1 MSESTSV
8 REDRIWVDGCFDF
21 AHHGHAGAMLQARQL
36 GNELYVGV
44 HSDEAIAANKGPVV
58 MNLTE
63 RMAAVRACKWCTVAI
78 PDAPYVTIPEFMD
91 QYGCKYVVHG
101 DDITTDA
108 DGNDCYRI
116 VKDQGRFLVVKRTPN
131 ISTTDLV
138 GRMLDTSSTAHHLP
152 PFPQNLPPT
161 IANSDLS
168 ELSLSEEL
176 LEKFRLYATAED
188 GKTAHA
194 GVFIWSGTLTTLVAP
209 SISMAS
215 ALCGGKNVYY
225 VDGGFDLFFMG
236 HIEFLKAVREK
247 AEKDDAVIVVG
258 IHDDPTVNSSNGQNY
273 PIMNL
278 FERALCVLQCKYVDS
293 VVLSAPWS
301 PTESYINAL
310 DPTIRV
316 SKILHGPTQIET
328 LGKVELQN
336 PYSDAKRIGLYEEV
350 GAHPYD
356 HIQSVALVHRVLNHR
371 EAYEER
377 QRKKGWKSENE
388 KKLEASE
395 KAQAASK

>member
-1 MSESTSV
+1 MVSQV
-8 REDRIWVDGCFDF
+8 KEDRIWVDGCFDF

-44 HSDEAIAANKGPVV
+44 HNDEDIEANKGPVV
-58 MNLTE
+58 MTLQE
-63 RMAAVRACKWCTVAI
+63 RMSAVEACKWCTKAI
-78 PDAPYVTIPEFMD
+78 SDAPYVTQPEFMD
-91 QYGCKYVVHG
+91 SYGCKYVVHG

-116 VKDQGRFLVVKRTPN
+116 VKDMGRFLVVKRTPN

-138 GRMLDTSSTAHHLP
+138 GRMLSTTSTSHHIP
-152 PFPQNLPPT
+152 PFAP
-161 IANSDLS
+161 
-168 ELSLSEEL
+168 SLSKKIIQDEL
-176 LEKFRLYATAED
+176 AGLHLSPELVEKFRLYATAED
-188 GKTAHA
+188 GKTAHS
-194 GVFIWSGTLTTLVAP
+194 GVYVWSDSGVSELIEPSDKIRQQLTQDKKVF
-209 SISMAS
+209 
-215 ALCGGKNVYY
+215 Y

-236 HIEFLKAVREK
+236 HIEFLRAVRQLADEQG
-247 AEKDDAVIVVG
+247 AIIVVG
-258 IHDDPTVNSSNGQNY
+258 IHDDSTVNNSNGKNY

-301 PTESYINAL
+301 PNAAFLNAL
-310 DPTIRV
+310 KPTINV
-316 SKILHGPTQIET
+316 SKILHGPTSIEAQ
-328 LGKVELQN
+328 GKSELQN
-336 PYSDAKRIGLYEEV
+336 PYENAKALGLYTEI

-356 HIQSVALVHRVLNHR
+356 HIQSEALVDRVLSHR

-388 KKLEASE
+388 LKIKALEEASSN
-395 KAQAASK
+395 Q